1 MAGSDL
7 KDAHS
12 TEEALQAKIQKLE
25 HFINMSHR
33 SAADF
38 DATRAAE
45 LVDALQKASAKV
57 EENAAQHERNA
68 KQALREARRHAL
80 GQVRSFEEK
89 ARAAV
94 KTWKFHGI
102 QAVKAQKGADLP
114 EHLYESHEDRMRD
127 AVGDAEDKA
136 EGVVEKLED
145 RIHEHYGKLED
156 QLGDASFNARGKVL
170 RHKAER
176 AEERLRE
183 LARTLGASAAL
194 KEAQAASRFAAEE
207 KSWRASHAPQLLVA
221 TRQSANASV
230 KSSSEDSEVMAAQ
243 AMEQQAANHF
253 KNSLSSLRELSAED
267 IISKASNWRTLQD
280 LAAASRPSG
289 SDSWEEAL
297 ESNTKKLEQ
306 FNNES
311 RKSAADFDASHAAKL
326 AEAVHRAAGHVEHD
340 ADEQRHNMKAAM
352 KAARKNARQHVKTL
366 EAEARAAAKSWK
378 FHGRRAVKAQRSARV
393 PEHVYERHEDRMR
406 DAVGDAED
414 RAENAAER
422 LEEKVT
428 HHFERLEDQLGDAS
442 FNARGKVL
450 RHKAERA
457 EERLRELARTLGASA
472 ALNEAQAASRFAAE
486 EKSWRASHAPQLLVA
501 TRQSANASVKSSSED
516 SEVMAAQAMEQQA
529 ANHFKNSLSSLR
541 ELSAEDI
548 ISKASNWRTL
558 QDLAAASR
566 PSGSDS
572 WEEALESNTKK
583 LEQFNNE
590 SRKSA
595 ADFDASHAAKLA
607 EAVHRAAGHVEHDA
621 DEQRHNMKAAMKAAR
636 KNARQHVKTLEAE
649 ARAAAKSWKFHGRRA
664 VKAQRSAR
672 VPEHVYERHEDRM
685 RDAVGDAEDRAE
697 NAAERLEE
705 KVTHHFER
713 LEDQLGDASFNARGK
728 VLRHKAERAEERL
741 RELAR
746 TLGASAALKEAQAA
760 SRFAAEEKSW
770 RASHAP
776 QQLLGGC
783 QTVYLI
789 FCSEAISQ
797 RCQVGKACAEMPGAC
812 NRAFHGVDHQSVS
825 AIQQALKCDDSFLS

>member
-1 MAGSDL
+1 AHSGASHAKSQHPSANRSHEAATQPKSEPKDQKLQQKPEPREQQHREQHREQPEQPEQPQIHTGDEGSWHDFIPHFARQYASRRGGVQDSWDQVERDLAKRRASLRGALPKLQLLSAKVPADYDSAAAREASLRAVADIEEEESKAASAARDALQELHQTSAQAVINKASSWQTVQDLMAGSDL

-472 ALNEAQAASRFAAE
+472 AL
-486 EKSWRASHAPQLLVA
+486 
-501 TRQSANASVKSSSED
+501 
-516 SEVMAAQAMEQQA
+516 
-529 ANHFKNSLSSLR
+529 
-541 ELSAEDI
+541 
-548 ISKASNWRTL
+548 
-558 QDLAAASR
+558 
-566 PSGSDS
+566 
-572 WEEALESNTKK
+572 
-583 LEQFNNE
+583 
-590 SRKSA
+590 
-595 ADFDASHAAKLA
+595 
-607 EAVHRAAGHVEHDA
+607 
-621 DEQRHNMKAAMKAAR
+621 
-636 KNARQHVKTLEAE
+636 
-649 ARAAAKSWKFHGRRA
+649 
-664 VKAQRSAR
+664 
-672 VPEHVYERHEDRM
+672 
-685 RDAVGDAEDRAE
+685 
-697 NAAERLEE
+697 
-705 KVTHHFER
+705 
-713 LEDQLGDASFNARGK
+713 
-728 VLRHKAERAEERL
+728 
-741 RELAR
+741 
-746 TLGASAALKEAQAA
+746 KEAQAA

-776 QQLLGGC
+776 QQLDMAAPGSHRRGLLIAFVSTISFVATMAFLQRRRPVKVHAPPLLG
-783 QTVYLI
+783 
-789 FCSEAISQ
+789 
-797 RCQVGKACAEMPGAC
+797 
-812 NRAFHGVDHQSVS
+812 
-825 AIQQALKCDDSFLS
+825 